1 MAIVREPGALAA
13 AFSSSA
19 AYITIGAS
27 DPSGRTPES
36 SRRARAVPIHA
47 ALRHLGRSGVADLVE
62 RCCTLARQAADELD
76 NHPGIA
82 ILNDVVLNQVLFA
95 VQDADADDLS
105 RAVAAD
111 GTCWVGTSAWRGR
124 PALRLSVSNWS
135 TTPADITRSTG
146 AITAALDR
154 LASSV
159 R

>member
-1 MAIVREPGALAA
+1 
-13 AFSSSA
+13 
-19 AYITIGAS
+19 
-27 DPSGRTPES
+27 
-36 SRRARAVPIHA
+36 VPIHA

-95 VQDADADDLS
+95 VPDADAGDLS
-105 RAVAAD
+105 RAVAED